1 MYIDKLIILLVW
13 LFPIIFAIHDF
24 EEIIVVEKWI
34 AKNKQDLVHKLPK
47 RAKNFFE
54 KNFAM
59 KTDQFSIVV
68 FAEFIIISLAT
79 LFVFLNGFTGFYK
92 WFYLG
97 LFAVLFLHSF
107 THIGQAILLRRYTPG
122 VITSIFFLIPYGLW
136 FYKVVLQKNMIS
148 YSDIWISIPVGVIL
162 FALFFPALMKAASKY

>member
-1 MYIDKLIILLVW
+1 MLVW

-34 AKNKQDLVHKLPK
+34 TKNKQDLVHKLPK

-122 VITSIFFLIPYGLW
+122 VITSIFLLIPYGLW
-136 FYKVVLQKNMIS
+136 FYKVVLHKNMIS
-148 YSDIWISIPVGVIL
+148 YSDIWISIPVGTVL